1 MGEDVETE
9 ANEKSLGLLLPHLLC
24 LGQVLDPPVPTLH
37 LSWGLRRRVERWTLC
52 LPCHCPS
59 AWSLLPFISAE
70 GGASVVVFAV
80 LLASRVNSGCH
91 GNPSRGREGEGR
103 SEGEFLP
110 LSAGS
115 LNGDLQRMQTEG
127 PEKDSGLGVLHG
139 PPHFPAQPGSKFALH
154 PTSLLLSGRDVGL
167 SSCHRGFWVSGKKSW
182 GG

>member
-1 MGEDVETE
+1 MKNPLDHYYPTYSASGRFWIPQFLPCISPGGCGEGWN
-9 ANEKSLGLLLPHLLC
+9 AGPYASLAIA
-24 LGQVLDPPVPTLH
+24 PVP
-37 LSWGLRRRVERWTLC
+37 G
-52 LPCHCPS
+52 HCSPS
-59 AWSLLPFISAE
+59 SEAE